1 MESRSIR
8 AAPLCEAR
16 VCGALEEQ
24 YGRDKPGRGT
34 QRPDS
39 VRPIRRVRLLDRIHD
54 GLADLLVLTGGA
66 AAAADRAD
74 DLAVRKQ
81 RQPAFDGNRAGA
93 QGQKHGRRASD
104 GILELLG
111 RTTELGGRFG
121 LANRYVAGAELGV
134 LHASEID

>member
-1 MESRSIR
+1 MRGGLRSTR
-8 AAPLCEAR
+8 VRLYARPGFVAHCKNYTAGTSPAATR
-16 VCGALEEQ
+16 
-24 YGRDKPGRGT
+24 RD
-34 QRPDS
+34 
-39 VRPIRRVRLLDRIHD
+39 RVRLLDRIDD

-93 QGQKHGRRASD
+93 QGQKHGRRAGD

-111 RTTELGGRFG
+111 RTAELGGRFG

-134 LHASEID
+134 LHASEIDQAAL